1 MGNGSN
7 VLTRPGVLEKKVC
20 LIVENRT
27 KNREG
32 CPWLNRLKRIWGIDL
47 RELGILAT
55 YLRYKWCLQCRLQV
69 SVTRGVRLFNKNT
82 GLC

>member
-1 MGNGSN
+1 MRNSSN
-7 VLTRPGVLEKKVC
+7 VLARPGALEKRMC
-20 LIVENRT
+20 LIVWNRT

-32 CPWLNRLKRIWGIDL
+32 CSWLRRLKRIWGIDL

-55 YLRYKWCLQCRLQV
+55 YLWYKWCLQRRLQV